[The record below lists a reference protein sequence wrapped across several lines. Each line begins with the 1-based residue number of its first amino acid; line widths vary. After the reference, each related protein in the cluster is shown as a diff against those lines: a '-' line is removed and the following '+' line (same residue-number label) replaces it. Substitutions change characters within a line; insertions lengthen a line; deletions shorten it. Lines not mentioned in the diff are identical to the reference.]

1 MISNV
6 FICDPCSLKL
16 VESVSFKEKCTQ
28 VYSHSIKNIKIESSI
43 TEHCQTLNQDN
54 MVFEEEEHLDEELLE
69 EYGKSRLEDPLSSN
83 DEDIDLA
90 KQPRLRFR
98 YSLKEKLNA
107 IKVAE
112 AFGNRKAEKL
122 LSIGESCI
130 RKWRS
135 QKTEIQSQE
144 DYEKCR
150 ITKVKTPSKNYKIN
164 ELPETT
170 EIATVHTIVEI
181 EANDPCKEVPK
192 EVKSRKS
199 YFSSQKLEAIAF
211 AEVTSNRKAAK
222 VYKIDES
229 CIRKWRLQKDM
240 LENINRERGTRRKP
254 NLRFPEL
261 EQRLKEFVIQK
272 MDQEGILMRPQE
284 IKAHSIKIAHEL
296 NITNFK
302 GTSSYIFK
310 FMERY
315 QIPSRRNKMK
325 IEDIS
330 E

>member
-1 MISNV
+1 MLPQVEFLRSSPCQEEMITFV
-6 FICDPCSLKL
+6 
-16 VESVSFKEKCTQ
+16 
-28 VYSHSIKNIKIESSI
+28 
-43 TEHCQTLNQDN
+43 
-54 MVFEEEEHLDEELLE
+54 EEEHLDEELLAE
-69 EYGKSRLEDPLSSN
+69 VDKYGNGRLEESSN
-83 DEDIDLA
+83 DEDIDIPQQQ
-90 KQPRLRFR
+90 QPRLRFR

-107 IKVAE
+107 VKVAE

-135 QKTEIQSQE
+135 QKAEIQSQE

-150 ITKVKTPSKNYKIN
+150 ITKTKVPAKNKLQLPPPVLPT
-164 ELPETT
+164 EL
-170 EIATVHTIVEI
+170 IVAEI
-181 EANDPCKEVPK
+181 EDCKNSDTPREI
-192 EVKSRKS
+192 KSRKS
-199 YFSSQKLEAIAF
+199 YVSSQKLEVVAF

-229 CIRKWRLQKDM
+229 CIRKWRNQKEM

-261 EQRLKEFVIQK
+261 EQRLKEFVQQK
-272 MDQEGILMRPQE
+272 IDQEGILMRPQE
-284 IKAHSIKIAHEL
+284 IKTHSMKIAQEL

-315 QIPSRRNKMK
+315 QIPSRRNKIK
-325 IEDIS
+325 TEDLS

>member
-1 MISNV
+1 MLPQVEFLRSSPCQEEMITFV
-6 FICDPCSLKL
+6 
-16 VESVSFKEKCTQ
+16 
-28 VYSHSIKNIKIESSI
+28 
-43 TEHCQTLNQDN
+43 
-54 MVFEEEEHLDEELLE
+54 EEEHLDEELLAE
-69 EYGKSRLEDPLSSN
+69 VDKYGNGRLEESSN
-83 DEDIDLA
+83 DEDIDIPQQQ
-90 KQPRLRFR
+90 QPRLRFR

-107 IKVAE
+107 VKVAE

-135 QKTEIQSQE
+135 QKAEIQSQE

-150 ITKVKTPSKNYKIN
+150 ITKTKVPAKNKCQLPPPVLPT
-164 ELPETT
+164 EL
-170 EIATVHTIVEI
+170 IVAEI
-181 EANDPCKEVPK
+181 EDCKNSDAPR

-199 YFSSQKLEAIAF
+199 YVSSQKLEVVAF

-229 CIRKWRLQKDM
+229 CIRKWRNQKEM

-261 EQRLKEFVIQK
+261 EQRLKEFVQQK
-272 MDQEGILMRPQE
+272 IDQEGILMRPQE
-284 IKAHSIKIAHEL
+284 IKTHSMKIAQEL

-315 QIPSRRNKMK
+315 QIPSRRNKIK
-325 IEDIS
+325 TEDLS